1 MQDRPTA
8 DELLAAVQAF
18 LESDV
23 MPELRGRKQFL
34 ARVAANVLAIV
45 RREFAEEEEALRSEW
60 QRLAELYP
68 PAAGP
73 EPRTLSELRR
83 AVQALTQALCEEIRT
98 APRLDNPRAQALWQ
112 HVWRTVNDKLRISNP
127 SLLQRLETERIRA
140 RGKP

>member
-23 MPELRGRKQFL
+23 LPELRGRKQFL

-68 PAAGP
+68 SAGP
-73 EPRTLSELRR
+73 EPRTLGELRR
-83 AVQALTQALCEEIRT
+83 AVRALTQALCEEIRT
-98 APRLDNPRAQALWQ
+98 APRLDNPRAQSLWQ

-127 SLLQRLETERIRA
+127 SLLQRLETEGTPVQ
-140 RGKP
+140 GKA